1 MLEDTL
7 TRYPAF
13 DIQNEIK
20 ELLGLGVLMIF
31 VFLIRKS
38 RIET

>member
-13 DIQNEIK
+13 DMQNEIK
-20 ELLGLGVLMIF
+20 ELLDLGVLMIF
-31 VFLIRKS
+31 VSPDKKK
-38 RIET
+38 